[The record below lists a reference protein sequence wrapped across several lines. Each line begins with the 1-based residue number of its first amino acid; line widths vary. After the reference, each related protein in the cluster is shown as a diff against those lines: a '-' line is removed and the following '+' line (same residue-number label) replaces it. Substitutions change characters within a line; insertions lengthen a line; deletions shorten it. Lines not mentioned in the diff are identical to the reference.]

1 METAVRKATRLDY
14 NPPKQKH
21 LQTLTSLTFQ
31 SPGNAASIIDLLD
44 KRLRENSWII
54 IFKVLITI
62 HTLMRLGDGD
72 KTIAYV
78 ETKPSA
84 LDTSKLR
91 EKSSGVV
98 HIQNIYLYTA
108 YLEQK
113 VIAYRHL
120 RYDYVKN
127 TMGSKEGRL
136 RHLSVKDGLLKET
149 IVLQKQIGSLLKC
162 NFILDDVDNN
172 ISLYAFRLLVE
183 DLLVLFQVINES
195 IVNILEHYFA
205 MDKTDAR
212 TSLDIYKRFAKQT
225 EDTISFL
232 DRARRLQHELNIS
245 IPSVKHA
252 IYFGLSWGSNPFIA
266 TAQPSAN
273 FTPNQQQPQQQQQ
286 LQQQQQQQP
295 KELLDF
301 FTSLEN
307 EKVNIF
313 YNPVIQ
319 QQPMFTPI
327 MAQPTGHNPF
337 RTNDNSN
344 MMMIPQQQQ
353 QQQSLSSIL
362 PQQQSMPSMMPQ
374 QSMPSMM
381 PQQSTSSMLP
391 QQSTSSMLPQQQTG
405 TANPF
410 RSNTMPQMSTS
421 TPTLPYFNNSGQFQ
435 SMGNTPMQ
443 NVTNNPFAMSP
454 TSASPQQQ
462 QQQPSTIMVAAP
474 MAGASHNPFNTATP
488 KHQQLQPWGSSL
500 F

>member
-21 LQTLTSLTFQ
+21 LQTLISLTFQ

-54 IFKVLITI
+54 IFKVLIII
-62 HTLMRLGDGD
+62 HTLMRLGDGE
-72 KTIAYV
+72 KVISYV

-120 RYDYVKN
+120 RVDYVKN

-149 IVLQKQIGSLLKC
+149 VVLQKQIGTLLKS
-162 NFILDDVDNN
+162 NFILEDVDNN
-172 ISLYAFRLLVE
+172 ISLYAYRLLVE

-205 MDKTDAR
+205 MDKSDAR
-212 TSLDIYKRFAKQT
+212 TSLEIYKRFAKQT

-232 DRARRLQHELNIS
+232 DRARRLQNDLNIS
-245 IPSVKHA
+245 IPTVKHA
-252 IYFGLSWGSNPFIA
+252 PLSLAAALQEYLDDANKSSSNSKPQGQMNTNA
-266 TAQPSAN
+266 TP
-273 FTPNQQQPQQQQQ
+273 PPQQQQAASNTISFNTNAQ
-286 LQQQQQQQP
+286 PQPQQQQP
-295 KELLDF
+295 KELIDF
-301 FTSLEN
+301 FASLEN

-319 QQPMFTPI
+319 QQPQQPLSMFAPPAMI
-327 MAQPTGHNPF
+327 APQPTGHNPF
-337 RTNDNSN
+337 RTNTMDTS
-344 MMMIPQQQQ
+344 MQQLMIQ
-353 QQQSLSSIL
+353 
-362 PQQQSMPSMMPQ
+362 
-374 QSMPSMM
+374 
-381 PQQSTSSMLP
+381 PQQSTSSILP
-391 QQSTSSMLPQQQTG
+391 TLGSQVQQQQQ
-405 TANPF
+405 ANPF
-410 RSNTMPQMSTS
+410 RASTMPQMSTS
-421 TPTLPYFNNSGQFQ
+421 SPTPYFNHNSF
-435 SMGNTPMQ
+435 SNSNSAFFMQ
-443 NVTNNPFAMSP
+443 QPPQPQQTLSSSNNPFALSSQP
-454 TSASPQQQ
+454 PQQIIVASP
-462 QQQPSTIMVAAP
+462 STMNNN
-474 MAGASHNPFNTATP
+474 NPFSNSNVNAALM
-488 KHQQLQPWGSSL
+488 QQR
-500 F
+500 